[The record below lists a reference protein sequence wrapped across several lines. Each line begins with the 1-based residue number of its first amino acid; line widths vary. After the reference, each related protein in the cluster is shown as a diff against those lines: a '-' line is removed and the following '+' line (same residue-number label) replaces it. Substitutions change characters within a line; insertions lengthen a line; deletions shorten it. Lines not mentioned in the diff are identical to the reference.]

1 MRKNR
6 FTPYL
11 LDFKFDLESA
21 SRISSCTVIP
31 PYGTLVSPV
40 KENSKRVKFSLT
52 IVLYR
57 NTLIQSDSSYFC
69 QKAKKML
76 Q

>member
-11 LDFKFDLESA
+11 LDLKFDLESA
-21 SRISSCTVIP
+21 LRISSCTVIP
-31 PYGTLVSPV
+31 PYGTLVSTV

-52 IVLYR
+52 IV
-57 NTLIQSDSSYFC
+57 
-69 QKAKKML
+69 
-76 Q
+76 